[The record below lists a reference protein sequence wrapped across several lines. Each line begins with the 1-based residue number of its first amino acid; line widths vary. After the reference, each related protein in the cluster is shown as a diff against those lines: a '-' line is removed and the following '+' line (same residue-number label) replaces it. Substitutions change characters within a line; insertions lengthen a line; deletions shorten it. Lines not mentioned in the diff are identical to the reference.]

1 MIENNIQRIEG
12 IPWLVFRTQ
21 MTDTEVKLPITL
33 RFEGKAWK
41 MVQKYRNRLSFF
53 FTVESN
59 STLNK
64 RLIRIGKLAGLDK
77 HFSFHSAR
85 HTNATL
91 LIYKGANI
99 TTVQKL
105 LGHRDLSTT
114 QLYSDVME
122 STIVKDLKKCAK
134 SK

>member
-1 MIENNIQRIEG
+1 MK
-12 IPWLVFRTQ
+12 
-21 MTDTEVKLPITL
+21 TDTEVKLPIDL
-33 RFEGKAWK
+33 LFEGKAWK
-41 MVQKYRNRLSFF
+41 MLQKYRNRLSSF
-53 FTVESN
+53 FTIDAN

-64 RLIRIGKLAGLDK
+64 RLIRIGLMAGIEK

-91 LIYKGANI
+91 LIYKGVNI

-114 QLYSDVME
+114 QIYSDVME
-122 STIVKDLKKCAK
+122 STIVRDLKKCDK
-134 SK
+134 NK